1 MSIYAPEYLF
11 HPEGW
16 LQHHVIEMDEQGFV
30 VSVRK
35 RTEQEKVEELQ
46 GYLIPGLVNAHCHL
60 ELSHLRGQ
68 IEPGNGMAP
77 FIREVFRL
85 RSAFSED
92 VQEEALYNALE
103 EVSQSGTVAIGD
115 ICNSDLTVEAKK
127 RTPQLHIHNFLE
139 LPGLDP
145 SRSEQVWA
153 HGETLRQAFGD
164 LPHSFT
170 PHAPY
175 SMSAPLLKKVYEHTR
190 HASVHLLESRDEVE
204 LFVTREGSLAD
215 VFHDFGIVFPAF
227 PDAHPIDYILRNLNE
242 ETRIIWVHG
251 TLLKSNDILSMLRKA
266 PDSFFCLC
274 PRSNFYLHKRYP
286 DLSQFQE
293 VKHRVCL
300 GTDSLAS
307 NHDLDLWQEVQKV
320 LTLPGPPDFHTVVMW
335 ATMNGANALG
345 VGNRF
350 GKFRPGLRPG
360 LLWAKSPY
368 SDKLEKLA

>member
-1 MSIYAPEYLF
+1 MQIYAPEYLF

-16 LQHHVIEMDEQGFV
+16 LRHHVIEVDEQGV
-30 VSVRK
+30 IGSIRK
-35 RTEQEKVEELQ
+35 RRDQETVRELA

-85 RSAFSED
+85 RNAFSEEA
-92 VQEEALYNALE
+92 QTEALYSAIE
-103 EVSQSGTVAIGD
+103 EVLASGTVAIGD
-115 ICNSDLTVEAKK
+115 ICNTDLTVEAKK
-127 RTPQLHIHNFLE
+127 RSPSLHVHNFLE

-153 HGETLRQAFGD
+153 HGESLRQSFGD

-175 SMSAPLLKKVYEHTR
+175 SMSSPLLRKVYEHTR

-204 LFVTREGSLAD
+204 LFVTREGPLAD

-227 PDAHPIDYILRNLNE
+227 ADTHPVDYMLRHLDQ
-242 ETRIIWVHG
+242 ETRVIWVHG
-251 TLLKSNDILSMLRKA
+251 LLLKTKEILTLINKA

-274 PRSNFYLHKRYP
+274 PRSNEYLHKRTP
-286 DLSQFQE
+286 DLTQFHE

-307 NHDLDLWQEVQKV
+307 NEDLDLWQEVQKV
-320 LTLPGPPDFHTVVMW
+320 LTLPNPPDFHTVVSW
-335 ATMNGANALG
+335 ATINGANALG

-368 SDKLEKLA
+368 SAKLEKLA